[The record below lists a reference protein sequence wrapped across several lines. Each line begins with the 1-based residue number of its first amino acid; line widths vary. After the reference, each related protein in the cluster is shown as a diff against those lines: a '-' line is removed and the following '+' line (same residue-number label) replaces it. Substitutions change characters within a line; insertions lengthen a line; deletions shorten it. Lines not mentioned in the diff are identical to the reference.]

1 MERLEE
7 AIREAV
13 PEWSLVELVT
23 AVQAMR
29 GFDLIAAVGVVAET
43 GDPWRRR
50 ALHTSDEIQATHL
63 VARCQ
68 CE

>member
-1 MERLEE
+1 
-7 AIREAV
+7 
-13 PEWSLVELVT
+13 
-23 AVQAMR
+23 
-29 GFDLIAAVGVVAET
+29 VGVVAET